1 MYFIEKF
8 PWILDLNLF
17 SDNSSSMQN
26 LSIDSSTISSE
37 SADQSSGKLSAREQ
51 HRKFAKDISSILYEV
66 STSENKD
73 LNPLFPKEKHFSFR
87 DYINLHKNNFYTLVL
102 FLL

>member
-17 SDNSSSMQN
+17 SENSSSMQN

-37 SADQSSGKLSAREQ
+37 SADQSYLENFLKE
-51 HRKFAKDISSILYEV
+51 SSIA
-66 STSENKD
+66 
-73 LNPLFPKEKHFSFR
+73 
-87 DYINLHKNNFYTLVL
+87 NLLRILAAFFMKYLHQKIRT
-102 FLL
+102 